1 MKFIKEPVRNG
12 VVIPNAALRL
22 SELDGVPLELHT
34 LTNAAVVISGEMD
47 AMELIRTADS
57 LNDVASK
64 LLLQLARDC
73 GHCDC
78 CGDPGEA
85 CELLRDPE
93 TPDILVPAWALEEA
107 DIPRDAKL
115 TCEVNEDSGEI
126 YVRQAD
132 YDFDLTDVPLP
143 ILDFLR
149 SCGVCLE
156 ALEDRLMD
164 ERIVYGE

>member
-1 MKFIKEPVRNG
+1 MKFIKEPGRNG

-34 LTNAAVVISGEMD
+34 LTNSAVVISGEMD
-47 AMELIRTADS
+47 AMKLIRTADS

-78 CGDPGEA
+78 CDDPGEA
-85 CELLRDPE
+85 CELFRDPE
-93 TPDILVPAWALEEA
+93 TPDILVPVWALEKA

-115 TCEVNEDSGEI
+115 TCEANEDSGEI
-126 YVRQAD
+126 CIRQAD

-164 ERIVYGE
+164 ERVVYGK